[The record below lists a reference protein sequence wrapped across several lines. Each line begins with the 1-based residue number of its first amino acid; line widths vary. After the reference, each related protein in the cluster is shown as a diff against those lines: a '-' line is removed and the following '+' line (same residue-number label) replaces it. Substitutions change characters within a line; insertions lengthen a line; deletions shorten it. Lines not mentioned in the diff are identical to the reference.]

1 MAGTQQ
7 TDGLGMGDFAISNTA
22 EATVTAS
29 SLAVGGRPMTAA
41 GIPTQELWLRA
52 DPVELR
58 TARRFAE
65 AAADDFGLDSDA
77 RFRFTL
83 AVNEAVANAIEHGAP
98 SPDGRVQ
105 LRIGAQG
112 DSLTFEVRDWGS
124 FSVNMP
130 DPGRLQERGRG
141 LAMMA
146 TLVDEVDLMPSDTS
160 TVVRLRLKVA

>member
-1 MAGTQQ
+1 MAGTQR
-7 TDGLGMGDFAISNTA
+7 TIGLGMGDLAISDSA
-22 EATVTAS
+22 GARVMARP
-29 SLAVGGRPMTAA
+29 LAIGGRGMAA
-41 GIPTQELWLRA
+41 PGIPTQELWLRA

-65 AAADDFGLDSDA
+65 AAADDFGLDADA

-98 SPDGRVQ
+98 SADGRVQ
-105 LRIGAQG
+105 LRIAGQG

-124 FSVNMP
+124 FSVSKPNL
-130 DPGRLQERGRG
+130 GKLQERGRG

-146 TLVDEVDLMPSDTS
+146 TLVDEVDLKPSDDS
-160 TVVRLRLKVA
+160 TIVRLRVKVA

>member
-1 MAGTQQ
+1 MA
-7 TDGLGMGDFAISNTA
+7 A
-22 EATVTAS
+22 
-29 SLAVGGRPMTAA
+29 P

-52 DPVELR
+52 DASELR

-65 AAADDFGLDSDA
+65 SAAEDFGLDADA

-98 SPDGRVQ
+98 SGDGRIQ
-105 LRIGAQG
+105 LRIASHRE
-112 DSLTFEVRDWGS
+112 SLTFEVRDWGS

-130 DPGRLQERGRG
+130 TEGKLQERGRG

-146 TLVDEVDLMPSDTS
+146 TLVDEVDLKPSEGS
-160 TVVRLRLKVA
+160 TVVRLRVKVA

>member
-1 MAGTQQ
+1 MGS
-7 TDGLGMGDFAISNTA
+7 GMGDLAIHNTA
-22 EATVTAS
+22 GAS
-29 SLAVGGRPMTAA
+29 VMARPIAIGGREAA
-41 GIPTQELWLRA
+41 SGMAAQELWLRA

-65 AAADDFGLDSDA
+65 AAADDFGLDTDA

-83 AVNEAVANAIEHGAP
+83 AVNEAVANAIEHGSP

-105 LRIGAQG
+105 LRISAQG
-112 DSLTFEVRDWGS
+112 ESLTFEVRDWGS
-124 FSVNMP
+124 FSVGMP
-130 DPGRLQERGRG
+130 SAGKLQERGRG

-146 TLVDEVDLMPSDTS
+146 TLVDEVDLKPSDDS

>member
-7 TDGLGMGDFAISNTA
+7 TDGSGMGDFAIANTA
-22 EATVTAS
+22 GTAAMTS
-29 SLAVGGRPMTAA
+29 SLAVSRRPMTAPR
-41 GIPTQELWLRA
+41 IPTQELWLRPEA
-52 DPVELR
+52 VELR

-83 AVNEAVANAIEHGAP
+83 AVNEAVANAFEHGAP
-98 SPDGRVQ
+98 SPDGRIH

-112 DSLTFEVRDWGS
+112 DSLTFEVRDWGN
-124 FSVNMP
+124 FSVGMP

-146 TLVDEVDLMPSDTS
+146 TLVDEVDLKPSDDC
-160 TVVRLRLKVA
+160 TVVRLRLKAA